1 MELDIRTY
9 ILLGGGLL
17 IGLVL
22 LHGFWM
28 ARRGRR
34 PLPVLEGA
42 GGTDQGAEQ
51 MPLDVDSA
59 LLPQPAPMP
68 ENANDA
74 PMQRAFPPLD
84 HAEVPADPAL
94 ASSAELARRHA
105 EREEL
110 PEDVFA
116 EPARRGRR
124 VEIAGKRTEPT
135 VPRTA
140 RQARAV
146 PSYRNGDAVRAPLG
160 APSASAASFDDGVP
174 HSDAGID
181 VEAGDAP
188 SDASGPVDDVL
199 VLWVVAKPDCLLPG
213 TVLLQRFAEAGL
225 EYDGQVFH
233 KVDAEGGELFTVAN
247 GVEPGTFDLSD
258 VETFATRGVVFLLRL
273 SSAQDGAGAFDAMLD
288 TAQAL
293 AADADAELKDEQR
306 SDVSRQTV
314 MHYRQRIADFKRK
327 SMRR

>member
-34 PLPVLEGA
+34 PLPVFEGA

-59 LLPQPAPMP
+59 LLPQVAPMP
-68 ENANDA
+68 EDASEA
-74 PMQRAFPPLD
+74 PMQRVAPTLG

-94 ASSAELARRHA
+94 ASSAALARRHA

-110 PEDVFA
+110 PEDVFAA

-140 RQARAV
+140 RRLQAQAA
-146 PSYRNGDAVRAPLG
+146 PSYRNGG
-160 APSASAASFDDGVP
+160 AARVPIGEASASDASFDDGAP
-174 HSDAGID
+174 HPD
-181 VEAGDAP
+181 VEAADA
-188 SDASGPVDDVL
+188 SSEASGPVDDVL
-199 VLWVVAKPDCLLPG
+199 VLWVVAKPDCVLPG
-213 TVLLQRFAEAGL
+213 AVLLQRFSEAGL

-258 VETFATRGVVFLLRL
+258 VESFATRGVVFLLRL
-273 SSAQDGAGAFDAMLD
+273 SSARDGAGAFDAMLE

-306 SDVSRQTV
+306 SDVSRQTI